1 MFVSTNVLKA
11 VMEFGKHANDYAGRK
26 EVQPFMQGLLN
37 VLETSQKGTGNKKR
51 IDILRRMYKKDILK
65 EVPSGLVNDQ
75 FVTKA
80 VRAMLAGS
88 SFRLMLNPV
97 GGAVNYAGATIN
109 NLIEAFSGK
118 YLNMQE
124 YARGSI
130 DAGIMTTAIVA
141 DWGKSSDLS
150 YWTLLYQSFDFV
162 QGDHA
167 DDLLDRTSIKDKIF
181 QVRQMLMMPMK
192 AGELKAQS
200 SMALGILHRR
210 KVKDDKGNSY
220 PFHKIYEKKGNQLV
234 LKPGFDPVKYNP
246 INGTEF
252 LKVRN
257 IIHKINLDLHGNYA
271 KINGSELGRYSFGK
285 LAENMKKWFVP
296 ALQRRFGAEGQDV
309 ITEEMDGGGY
319 YRTAALFAG
328 RMIWHTIRGDLKG
341 AGNWANFYLKTDRYK
356 RNLLRFSFDIAMAAM
371 LFAIFGLMLGFS
383 GDDKRKK
390 LKENSLLHN
399 LAILIFLRIYSE
411 HTSYIPVPGF
421 GYQELKRNIFSPF
434 SLQADTIS
442 NWFGVGQLLFYHAL
456 YAMGADGLE
465 KDLFYQKDAG
475 YWYSEK
481 GDAKIWKYIF
491 KSFGY
496 SGYTLEPIQFI
507 KDFDSL
513 QGRLK

>member
-1 MFVSTNVLKA
+1 
-11 VMEFGKHANDYAGRK
+11 
-26 EVQPFMQGLLN
+26 
-37 VLETSQKGTGNKKR
+37 
-51 IDILRRMYKKDILK
+51 
-65 EVPSGLVNDQ
+65 
-75 FVTKA
+75 
-80 VRAMLAGS
+80 
-88 SFRLMLNPV
+88 
-97 GGAVNYAGATIN
+97 
-109 NLIEAFSGK
+109 
-118 YLNMQE
+118 
-124 YARGSI
+124 
-130 DAGIMTTAIVA
+130 
-141 DWGKSSDLS
+141 
-150 YWTLLYQSFDFV
+150 
-162 QGDHA
+162 
-167 DDLLDRTSIKDKIF
+167 
-181 QVRQMLMMPMK
+181 
-192 AGELKAQS
+192 
-200 SMALGILHRR
+200 
-210 KVKDDKGNSY
+210 
-220 PFHKIYEKKGNQLV
+220 
-234 LKPGFDPVKYNP
+234 
-246 INGTEF
+246 
-252 LKVRN
+252 
-257 IIHKINLDLHGNYA
+257 
-271 KINGSELGRYSFGK
+271 
-285 LAENMKKWFVP
+285 
-296 ALQRRFGAEGQDV
+296 
-309 ITEEMDGGGY
+309 
-319 YRTAALFAG
+319 
-328 RMIWHTIRGDLKG
+328 
-341 AGNWANFYLKTDRYK
+341 
-356 RNLLRFSFDIAMAAM
+356 MAAM